1 MPSTPASAPAHR
13 PLPKAELHLHIEGTL
28 EPGLAFTLAG
38 RNGVTLPY
46 ATEDELRRAY
56 SFTDLQSFLNL
67 YYALMEVLRTEDD
80 FDDLAHAY
88 LARAKE
94 QGVRH
99 AEIFFDPQAHTSRGV
114 PLGTVIRGLAR
125 ALDAAPE
132 TYGITTRLI
141 MCFLRDES
149 AESALTTFE
158 AARPYL
164 DRITAVGLDS
174 AEVGH
179 PPSKFQEVF
188 ALAREAGLKCVAH
201 AGEEGPAAYVW
212 EALDLLGVDRVDHGV
227 RCMEDERLVAR
238 LVAERI
244 PLTVCPLSNVR
255 LRVVEDLADHPLP
268 AMLDAGLL
276 VTLNSDDPAYF
287 GGYADDNFTA
297 VRDALGLDEAT
308 LRTLAR
314 NSFLASFLDEE
325 TRAAY
330 LRELDAH

>member
-1 MPSTPASAPAHR
+1 MAQAPV
-13 PLPKAELHLHIEGTL
+13 PKAELHLHIEGTL
-28 EPGLAFTLAG
+28 EPGLAFALAA
-38 RNGVTLPY
+38 RNGVELPY
-46 ATEDELRRAY
+46 ASEEELRRAY
-56 SFTDLQSFLNL
+56 SFTDLQSFLDL
-67 YYALMEVLRTEDD
+67 YYALLAGLRTEDD
-80 FDDLAHAY
+80 FAEVADAY
-88 LARAKE
+88 LARAAE

-114 PLGTVIRGLAR
+114 PIGTVIEGLGR
-125 ALDAAPE
+125 ALAKSEE
-132 TYGITTRLI
+132 THGVSTRLI

-149 AESALTTFE
+149 AESALATFE

-179 PPSKFQEVF
+179 PPSKFTEVF

-201 AGEEGPAAYVW
+201 AGEEGPPAYVW

-227 RCMEDERLVAR
+227 RCMEDRELVDRLVADQ
-238 LVAERI
+238 V
-244 PLTVCPLSNVR
+244 PLTVCPLSN
-255 LRVVEDLADHPLP
+255 LQLKVVDDLADHPLP

-276 VTLNSDDPAYF
+276 VSLHSDDPAYF
-287 GGYADDNFTA
+287 GGYAHDNFTA
-297 VRDALGLDEAT
+297 VRDALGLDEET

-314 NSFLASFLDEE
+314 NSFRSAFLDEE

-330 LRELDAH
+330 LREVDSH